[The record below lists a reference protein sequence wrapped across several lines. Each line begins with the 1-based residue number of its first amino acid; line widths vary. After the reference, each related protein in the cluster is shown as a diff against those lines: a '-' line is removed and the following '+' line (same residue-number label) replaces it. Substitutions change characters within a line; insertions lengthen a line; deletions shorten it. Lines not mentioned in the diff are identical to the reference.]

1 MSQNLGFLV
10 YTGLQ
15 IFTVQVYKG
24 LHVKKHTKFSI
35 TECAKLTGLSRTT
48 LYKKYINSGAL
59 SVIREGCTISV
70 ELSELLRIFP
80 DIKIND
86 DSKFTTSC
94 KPEHVKFTTVDTQ
107 NTHIL
112 TRENELLREQLR
124 QAQERESWFKS
135 QIDELREMQGH
146 LLEDKSHKKKRKIFG
161 IF

>member
-1 MSQNLGFLV
+1 M
-10 YTGLQ
+10 
-15 IFTVQVYKG
+15 
-24 LHVKKHTKFSI
+24 KKHTKFTI
-35 TECAKLTGLSRTT
+35 TECAKLTGFSRTT
-48 LYKKYINSGAL
+48 LYKKYINSGIL
-59 SVIREGCTISV
+59 SVIREGRTISV
-70 ELSELLRIFP
+70 DLSELLRIFP
-80 DIKIND
+80 DIKISH

-94 KPEHVKFTTVDTQ
+94 KPEHANFTTVDTQ

-146 LLEDKSHKKKRKIFG
+146 LLEDKSNKKRRKFFG

>member
-1 MSQNLGFLV
+1 MV

-15 IFTVQVYKG
+15 LFTVQVYKG

-48 LYKKYINSGAL
+48 LYKKYINSCVL
-59 SVIREGCTISV
+59 SVIREGRTISV

-86 DSKFTTSC
+86 DS
-94 KPEHVKFTTVDTQ
+94 KFTTVDTQ